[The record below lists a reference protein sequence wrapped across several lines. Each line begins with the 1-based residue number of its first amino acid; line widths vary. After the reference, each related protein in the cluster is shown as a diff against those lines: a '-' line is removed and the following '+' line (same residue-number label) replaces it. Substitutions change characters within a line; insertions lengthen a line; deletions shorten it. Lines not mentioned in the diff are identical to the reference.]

1 VKFHGKKRAGR
12 RRRAGEDGGW
22 KPPPGG
28 KAGCRHEDALILQG
42 GDRGRHGLRR
52 EAAPGA
58 PQEDQKRNFNANCNW
73 REEPESATG
82 KRVLVMLEKL
92 AAVENTVA
100 PVGLKGPGW
109 PKLG

>member
-1 VKFHGKKRAGR
+1 MKFHGKKRAGR

-58 PQEDQKRNFNANCNW
+58 PQEDQKRSFNANCNW
-73 REEPESATG
+73 RALPKSPVG
-82 KRVLVMLEKL
+82 KRVEVMTPK
-92 AAVENTVA
+92 VELPGVA
-100 PVGLKGPGW
+100 TRPG
-109 PKLG
+109 